1 MKKIDTSFDY
11 SIYLENSIQALD
23 DFLDAK
29 QYDKVAILGDS
40 NTLEKCL
47 PYLNLFSKHTPTYDL
62 IEIDPGEENKNID
75 ICIGIWS
82 MMQDFQL
89 NRNSLLINL
98 GGGVVC
104 DMGAFAASTYMRGI
118 DFIHIPSSLLAM
130 VDASIGGKTGIDL
143 QNFKNHIGT
152 FAHPKGIFII
162 PELLSSLDEHELR
175 SGFAEVLKHGIIA
188 DHLHLR
194 DAVCH
199 LENGLPEID
208 SIIQQSIEIKLKIV
222 EQDPKEKGI
231 RKSLNFGHTIGHAIE
246 SYWLSQEKYILHGHA
261 IAAGMILETKLSEL
275 KCNLPHEQ
283 SEYIIQSIRDH
294 IQPAKVNADMIID
307 MLGFMQGDKKNQ
319 NNEIRFALISEI
331 GKAAINIS
339 VSEDEIS
346 NLILENLSY
355 FDA

>member
-1 MKKIDTSFDY
+1 MKKIETAFEY
-11 SIYLENSIQALD
+11 SIYFENPIQALD
-23 DFLDAK
+23 DFLDVM

-47 PYLNLFSKHTPTYDL
+47 PYLNLFSKHTPSFDL

-98 GGGVVC
+98 GGGVIC
-104 DMGAFAASTYMRGI
+104 DMGSFAASTYMRGI
-118 DFIHIPSSLLAM
+118 DFIHIPTTLLAM

-143 QNFKNHIGT
+143 HNFKNHIGS

-199 LENGLPEID
+199 IENGLPELD
-208 SIIQQSIEIKLKIV
+208 NIIQQSIQIKLKIV

-246 SYWLSQEKYILHGHA
+246 SYWLSKEKYVLHGHA
-261 IAAGMILETKLSEL
+261 IAAGMILEAKLSEI
-275 KCNLPHEQ
+275 KCKLSHEQ
-283 SEYIIQSIRDH
+283 SDYIIQSIRDH
-294 IQPAKVNADMIID
+294 IQPCKVNADMIIY
-307 MLGFMQGDKKNQ
+307 MITFMQGDKKNSKNKIQ
-319 NNEIRFALISEI
+319 FTLISEI
-331 GKAAINIS
+331 GKPSINIS

-346 NLILENLSY
+346 ELILNNLSY

>member
-1 MKKIDTSFDY
+1 MKKIDTAFEY
-11 SIYLENSIQALD
+11 SIFLENSIQALD
-23 DFLDAK
+23 DFLDTK
-29 QYDKVAILGDS
+29 QYYKVAILGDS

-89 NRNSLLINL
+89 NRNSMLINL

-118 DFIHIPSSLLAM
+118 DFIHIPTTLLAM

-143 QNFKNHIGT
+143 HNFKNHIGS

-188 DHLHLR
+188 DHMHLR
-194 DAVCH
+194 DAICH
-199 LENGLPEID
+199 LENGLPELD
-208 SIIQQSIEIKLKIV
+208 QIIQQSIQIKLNIV
-222 EQDPKEKGI
+222 EHDPKEKGI

-246 SYWLSQEKYILHGHA
+246 SYWLSKAKYVLHGHA
-261 IAAGMILETKLSEL
+261 IAAGMILEAKLSEL
-275 KCNLPHEQ
+275 KCNLSQEQ
-283 SEYIIQSIRDH
+283 SEYIIQSVRDH
-294 IQPAKVNADMIID
+294 IQPCKVNADMIID
-307 MLGFMQGDKKNQ
+307 MITFMQGDKKNNKKGIQ
-319 NNEIRFALISEI
+319 FALISEI
-331 GKAAINIS
+331 GKPSINIS

-346 NLILENLSY
+346 ELILNNLSY